1 MPGGIRAYQQPN
13 LSLPVADR
21 VRALYAELT
30 APPLAPGES
39 VCFDA
44 LPLHHARFVSASA
57 EDQST
62 LWSFTCGPELCNKGG
77 NLHGGCAATLLDSLT
92 STVLLTIARPG
103 FLDGGHVSRT
113 LSCTYLR
120 PVPMGI
126 ECVVEC
132 WVVAAGKRTANVRG
146 EIRTKDGKVCVAC
159 VHDKAVFERP
169 KL

>member
-1 MPGGIRAYQQPN
+1 MSAGIQAYQRPN
-13 LSLPVADR
+13 LSLSPTDR
-21 VRALYAELT
+21 VRVLYDELI
-30 APPLAPGES
+30 AHPPAGAS
-39 VCFDA
+39 ICFDA
-44 LPLHHARFVSASA
+44 LPLQHATFVSASA
-57 EDQST
+57 ETQST
-62 LWSFTCGPELCNKGG
+62 LWTFTCAPELCNKSG

-103 FLDGGHVSRT
+103 YLDGGHVSRT

-120 PVPMGI
+120 PVPMGA
-126 ECVVEC
+126 EVVVEC

-159 VHDKAVFERP
+159 VHDKAVFERA